1 MSRASTRKPQ
11 VNEIGLTKEDY
22 KGAPST
28 LCKGCGHQSI
38 ANQVISVMYE
48 MSVKPEK
55 IVKFSGIGCSS
66 KSPAYFL
73 DRSFAFNGL
82 HGRMPAIATGAVF
95 ADRSLEALGFSG
107 DGDTASIGMGQF
119 KHVMRRNVPMVY
131 IVENNGVY
139 GLTKGQFS
147 ATADQGLE
155 LKKQGLNPYMPVD
168 IIREAL
174 GSNATFI
181 ARAFSGDVTQLRE
194 ILKAALSHD
203 GIAVID
209 IISPCV
215 SFNNEDDAH
224 HSYSWGREH
233 EVAIHDL
240 SYVPPRDEIEIDYE
254 DEDVKKVNMHDGS
267 HIILSKIEKTHDISN
282 RIAAVNLL
290 DEANQKGYLL
300 TGLFYINTEA
310 PNLIEIKNIPE
321 EPLNRLQNHRLR
333 PSREAL
339 QEVNN
344 GLYGP

>member
-1 MSRASTRKPQ
+1 MARRGRRNGK
-11 VNEIGLTKEDY
+11 NEVGLTKDDY

-28 LCKGCGHQSI
+28 LCRGCGHESI
-38 ANQVISVMYE
+38 SNQVISVMYE
-48 MSVKPEK
+48 MDVIPENV
-55 IVKFSGIGCSS
+55 VKFSGIGCSS

-73 DRSFAFNGL
+73 ERSFAFNGL
-82 HGRMPAIATGAVF
+82 HGRMPSIATGASF
-95 ADRSLEALGFSG
+95 ADHTLTALGFSG

-119 KHVMRRNVPMVY
+119 KHVMRRNVPLVY

-174 GSNATFI
+174 ASNATFV
-181 ARAFSGDVTQLRE
+181 ARGFSGDVQQLRE

-203 GIAVID
+203 GIAIID

-224 HSYSWGREH
+224 HSYAWGREH

-240 SYVPPRDEIEIDYE
+240 SFVPPREEIQVDYDEE
-254 DEDVKKVNMHDGS
+254 VMKKVTMHDGS
-267 HIILSKIEKTHDISN
+267 KIVLQKIGEEHDVSS
-282 RIAAVNLL
+282 RKAAVRLL
-290 DEANQKGYLL
+290 DKADEEQVLL
-300 TGLFYINTEA
+300 TGLFYIDTEQ
-310 PNLIEIKNIPE
+310 PSLIDLKGITD
-321 EPLNRLQNHRLR
+321 EPMNRLSNDRIR
-333 PSREAL
+333 PSRAVL
-339 QEVNN
+339 QEVNDS
-344 GLYGP
+344 LF

>member
-1 MSRASTRKPQ
+1 MARRTRTAKENQ
-11 VNEIGLTKEDY
+11 AGLTKDDY

-28 LCKGCGHQSI
+28 LCKGCGHESI
-38 ANQVISVMYE
+38 SNQVISIMYE
-48 MSVKPEK
+48 MDVIPEQ

-66 KSPAYFL
+66 KSPTYFL
-73 DRSFAFNGL
+73 SRSFGFNGL

-95 ADRSLEALGFSG
+95 ADHTLQAMGFSG

-119 KHVMRRNVPMVY
+119 KHVMRRNTPMVY

-155 LKKQGLNPYMPVD
+155 LNKQGLNPYMPVD
-168 IIREAL
+168 IVREAL
-174 GSNATFI
+174 ASNATFV
-181 ARAFSGDVTQLRE
+181 ARAFSGDVNQLRE
-194 ILKAALSHD
+194 ILKASLSHD

-209 IISPCV
+209 VISPCV

-240 SYVPPRDEIEIDYE
+240 AYVPPRDEIEVDY
-254 DEDVKKVNMHDGS
+254 DETTAKKVTMHDGS
-267 HIILSKIEKTHDISN
+267 HIILRKIREEHDISD
-282 RIAAVNLL
+282 RIAAVDLL
-290 DEANQKGYLL
+290 DEADQKGILM
-300 TGLFYINTEA
+300 TGLFYINTEEQ
-310 PNLIEIKNIPE
+310 NLVEIKNLPD
-321 EPLNRLQNHRLR
+321 EPLNRLTQERLR

-339 QEVNN
+339 EEVNRSIF
-344 GLYGP
+344 

>member
-1 MSRASTRKPQ
+1 MAKRAKRAPR
-11 VNEIGLTKEDY
+11 VNDIGLSKEDY

-28 LCKGCGHQSI
+28 LCKGCGHESI

-48 MSVKPEK
+48 MNVLPEK

-73 DRSFAFNGL
+73 GRSFAFNGL

-95 ADRSLEALGFSG
+95 ADRTLEAMGFSG

-119 KHVMRRNVPMVY
+119 KHVMRRNTPMVY

-181 ARAFSGDVTQLRE
+181 ARAFSGDVTQLRT

-215 SFNNEDDAH
+215 SFNNDDEAH

-240 SYVPPRDEIEIDYE
+240 SYVPTREEIEIDY
-254 DEDVKKVNMHDGS
+254 DRDDVINVNMHDGS
-267 HIILSKIEKTHDISN
+267 HILLSKIGQGHDISN
-282 RIAAVNLL
+282 RIEAVNLL
-290 DEANQKGYLL
+290 DEANQKGILL
-300 TGLFYINTEA
+300 TGLFYINTDA
-310 PNLIEIKNIPE
+310 PSLLRIKNIPE
-321 EPLNRLQNHRLR
+321 EPLNRLTPDRLR
-333 PSREAL
+333 PPIEAL
-339 QEVNN
+339 EAVNAS
-344 GLYGP
+344 LI

>member
-1 MSRASTRKPQ
+1 MAKKTKRAPR
-11 VNEIGLTKEDY
+11 VNEIGLSKEDY

-28 LCKGCGHQSI
+28 LCKGCGHESI
-38 ANQVISVMYE
+38 ANQVIAVMYE
-48 MSVKPEK
+48 MNVQPEK

-73 DRSFAFNGL
+73 GRSFAFNGL

-95 ADRSLEALGFSG
+95 ADRTLEAMGFSG

-119 KHVMRRNVPMVY
+119 KHVMRRNTPMVY

-181 ARAFSGDVTQLRE
+181 ARAFSGDVTQLRT

-215 SFNNEDDAH
+215 SFNNDDEAH
-224 HSYSWGREH
+224 HSYSWGRDH

-240 SYVPPRDEIEIDYE
+240 SYVPPREEIEIDY
-254 DEDVKKVNMHDGS
+254 DRDDVINVNMHDGS
-267 HIILSKIEKTHDISN
+267 HILLSKIGQGHDISN
-282 RIAAVNLL
+282 RIEAVTLL
-290 DEANQKGYLL
+290 DEANQKGILL
-300 TGLFYINTEA
+300 TGLFYINTDA
-310 PNLIEIKNIPE
+310 PSLIRIKNIPE
-321 EPLNRLQNHRLR
+321 EPLNRLSPDRLR
-333 PSREAL
+333 PPIEAL
-339 QEVNN
+339 EAVNAS
-344 GLYGP
+344 LI